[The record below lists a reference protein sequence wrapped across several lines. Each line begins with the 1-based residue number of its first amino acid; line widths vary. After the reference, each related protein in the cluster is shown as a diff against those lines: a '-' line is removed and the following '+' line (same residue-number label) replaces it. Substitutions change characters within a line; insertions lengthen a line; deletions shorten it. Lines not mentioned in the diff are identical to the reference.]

1 MRHYMEGSVG
11 PHCVGQRLEIKGILG
26 TDIIQET
33 TEKIKIIKEKIK
45 VAQSRQESYDDNRR
59 RPLEFEEDDLVFLR
73 V

>member
-1 MRHYMEGSVG
+1 MEGSVG